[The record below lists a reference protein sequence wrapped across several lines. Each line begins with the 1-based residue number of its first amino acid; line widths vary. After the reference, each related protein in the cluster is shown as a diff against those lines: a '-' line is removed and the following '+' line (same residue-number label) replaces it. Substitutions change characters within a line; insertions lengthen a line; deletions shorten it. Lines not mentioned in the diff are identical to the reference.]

1 MLPTSP
7 SSTSS
12 YDLLSSLSCSS
23 GRAGET
29 SSDSDDEIVW
39 PQSLVSTPESS
50 SESSLLSDDDDD
62 FVVLS
67 RPRLQSYFHS
77 PITRTADSTED
88 ELSCVLSDLSLR
100 QTPGASVACSSL
112 KPTVTNALVLKP
124 PIAPGGSSKSQKKK
138 KRAQKKAQ
146 KSEPPRKAKK
156 VARPGTTVE
165 REVPVVDDASSVTS
179 AISTVSGYEEAAK
192 FITSFVFPL
201 ITHLDYGTE

>member
-50 SESSLLSDDDDD
+50 SESSLHSDDDDD

-88 ELSCVLSDLSLR
+88 ELSDLSLR
-100 QTPGASVACSSL
+100 QTPGASVTCSSL

-124 PIAPGGSSKSQKKK
+124 PVAPGGSSKSQKKK
-138 KRAQKKAQ
+138 RAQKAQ

-156 VARPGTTVE
+156 VARPGTTVA

-179 AISTVSGYEEAAK
+179 AISTVSGYEEAAT
-192 FITSFVFPL
+192 FITSFVSPL
-201 ITHLDYGTE
+201 ITPLNYGTE